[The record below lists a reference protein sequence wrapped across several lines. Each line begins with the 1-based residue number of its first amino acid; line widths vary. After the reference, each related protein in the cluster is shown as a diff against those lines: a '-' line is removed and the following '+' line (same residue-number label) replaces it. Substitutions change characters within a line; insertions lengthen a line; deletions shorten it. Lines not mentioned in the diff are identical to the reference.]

1 MKKMLWVKDRD
12 QTWQEIRDIAPTLA
26 TSLTRIELPKV
37 RSSRE
42 FRVRFKYKYLKFC
55 SVQVTGPVLQELLG
69 SWTQLETL
77 HATFVSAPFDVT
89 DLSKLKE
96 LKEVKLKAS
105 AGSNIQVQNYRTPL
119 GSFL

>member
-1 MKKMLWVKDRD
+1 M
-12 QTWQEIRDIAPTLA
+12 
-26 TSLTRIELPKV
+26 
-37 RSSRE
+37 
-42 FRVRFKYKYLKFC
+42 FC
-55 SVQVTGPVLQELLG
+55 SIQVTGPVLQELLG

-105 AGSNIQVQNYRTPL
+105 AGSNIQVQNTFRSL
-119 GSFL
+119 SQFFLQLVIHAISENWSQVHD

>member
-1 MKKMLWVKDRD
+1 M
-12 QTWQEIRDIAPTLA
+12 
-26 TSLTRIELPKV
+26 
-37 RSSRE
+37 
-42 FRVRFKYKYLKFC
+42 
-55 SVQVTGPVLQELLG
+55 LQELLG

-105 AGSNIQVQNYRTPL
+105 AGSNIQVQNYITLAKSFFHTTNIFCNLSYIFACL
-119 GSFL
+119 GHISAAAAV

>member
-1 MKKMLWVKDRD
+1 M
-12 QTWQEIRDIAPTLA
+12 
-26 TSLTRIELPKV
+26 
-37 RSSRE
+37 
-42 FRVRFKYKYLKFC
+42 FC
-55 SVQVTGPVLQELLG
+55 SIQVTGPVLLELLG

-105 AGSNIQVQNYRTPL
+105 AGSNIQVQNTSRL
-119 GSFL
+119 FLSHNKYFFATCHIFLRA

>member
-1 MKKMLWVKDRD
+1 M
-12 QTWQEIRDIAPTLA
+12 
-26 TSLTRIELPKV
+26 
-37 RSSRE
+37 
-42 FRVRFKYKYLKFC
+42 FC
-55 SVQVTGPVLQELLG
+55 SIQVTGPVLQELLG

-105 AGSNIQVQNYRTPL
+105 AGSNIQVQNTFRSLSHNKYFFATCHI
-119 GSFL
+119 FLRA

>member
-1 MKKMLWVKDRD
+1 M
-12 QTWQEIRDIAPTLA
+12 
-26 TSLTRIELPKV
+26 
-37 RSSRE
+37 
-42 FRVRFKYKYLKFC
+42 FC
-55 SVQVTGPVLQELLG
+55 SIQVTGPVLQELLG

-105 AGSNIQVQNYRTPL
+105 AGSNIQVQNYRKLLDRCHTTNIFCNLSYIFACSGHFQTAAAVQP
-119 GSFL
+119 GAQADPGVSAWA

>member
-1 MKKMLWVKDRD
+1 M
-12 QTWQEIRDIAPTLA
+12 
-26 TSLTRIELPKV
+26 TSLHNIM
-37 RSSRE
+37 
-42 FRVRFKYKYLKFC
+42 FC
-55 SVQVTGPVLQELLG
+55 SIQVTGPVLQELLG

-105 AGSNIQVQNYRTPL
+105 AGSNIQVQNTFR
-119 GSFL
+119 SFRCQKYFFKLLIFFACSGHFQTAAAV

>member
-1 MKKMLWVKDRD
+1 M
-12 QTWQEIRDIAPTLA
+12 
-26 TSLTRIELPKV
+26 
-37 RSSRE
+37 
-42 FRVRFKYKYLKFC
+42 FC
-55 SVQVTGPVLQELLG
+55 SIQVTGPVLQELLG

-105 AGSNIQVQNYRTPL
+105 AGSNIQVQNTFRSLSHNKY
-119 GSFL
+119 FLQLVIYFCVLRSRPGCSRCPAWRPS

>member
-1 MKKMLWVKDRD
+1 MC
-12 QTWQEIRDIAPTLA
+12 
-26 TSLTRIELPKV
+26 
-37 RSSRE
+37 
-42 FRVRFKYKYLKFC
+42 C

-105 AGSNIQVQNYRTPL
+105 AGSNIQVQNTFRSLSKIFFASCHT
-119 GSFL
+119 FLRA

>member
-1 MKKMLWVKDRD
+1 M
-12 QTWQEIRDIAPTLA
+12 
-26 TSLTRIELPKV
+26 
-37 RSSRE
+37 
-42 FRVRFKYKYLKFC
+42 FC
-55 SVQVTGPVLQELLG
+55 SIQVTGPVLQELLG

-105 AGSNIQVQNYRTPL
+105 AGSNIQVQNYITLLDRCHTTNIFSC
-119 GSFL
+119 G

>member
-1 MKKMLWVKDRD
+1 M
-12 QTWQEIRDIAPTLA
+12 
-26 TSLTRIELPKV
+26 
-37 RSSRE
+37 
-42 FRVRFKYKYLKFC
+42 
-55 SVQVTGPVLQELLG
+55 LQELLG

-105 AGSNIQVQNYRTPL
+105 AGSNIQVQNTFR
-119 GSFL
+119 

>member
-1 MKKMLWVKDRD
+1 MC
-12 QTWQEIRDIAPTLA
+12 
-26 TSLTRIELPKV
+26 
-37 RSSRE
+37 
-42 FRVRFKYKYLKFC
+42 C

-105 AGSNIQVQNYRTPL
+105 AGSNIQVQNYKTLPDRFCHTTNI
-119 GSFL
+119 FLQLVIYFCVLRSRPGCSRCPAWRPS